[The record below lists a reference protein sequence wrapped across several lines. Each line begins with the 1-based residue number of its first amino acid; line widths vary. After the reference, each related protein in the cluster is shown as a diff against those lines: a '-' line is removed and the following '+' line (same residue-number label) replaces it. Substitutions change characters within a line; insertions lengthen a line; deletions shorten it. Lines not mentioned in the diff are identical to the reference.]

1 MLVLLD
7 NTLTANYEY
16 FQSNRENLHL
26 PIEIKLSEKPSKF
39 LRGFLPFVRSKLNLP
54 CSEKKKKNLHRS
66 SISEVIES
74 ERCAYLNA

>member
-26 PIEIKLSEKPSKF
+26 PIEIKLSEKLSKF
-39 LRGFLPFVRSKLNLP
+39 LRDFLPFLRSKLNLP
-54 CSEKKKKNLHRS
+54 CSEKKKKTFIGLVFLKLLS
-66 SISEVIES
+66 PKDVLI
-74 ERCAYLNA
+74 

>member
-1 MLVLLD
+1 MFY

-16 FQSNRENLHL
+16 FRRILQNLHL
-26 PIEIKLSEKPSKF
+26 RIEIKLSEKPLMPGGTFFPF
-39 LRGFLPFVRSKLNLP
+39 LGSKLNFS
-54 CSEKKKKNLHRS
+54 CSGKKETRDRL